1 MEPLVTCTD
10 LSREFSQSQ
19 GLLRARAMVRAVA
32 GVNLSL
38 LPGETLGL
46 VGESGCGKSTLARMA
61 VGLLA
66 PTGGSV
72 HVGGMSVY
80 GPRRELPTA
89 EVRRELSRKVQMIFQ
104 DPYSSLNPRMSV
116 LESVGEPLLCALG
129 MHSRR
134 EREERVLA
142 MLDRVGIAAEQARRY
157 PHEFSG
163 GQRQRIAIARALVLR
178 PAFVVCDEPTSS
190 LDASVQAQVLN
201 LLCDLQEE
209 LGLTYLFISHDLSV
223 IRHMSDRVAVMYQGG
238 IVETAGTAELFARPR
253 HSYTHTL
260 LGSLGGGI

>member
-1 MEPLVTCTD
+1 MEPLVVFTN
-10 LSREFSQSQ
+10 LSREFSQTQ
-19 GLLRARAMVRAVA
+19 GLLRARVAVQA
-32 GVNLSL
+32 VDGVNLSL
-38 LPGETLGL
+38 VPGETLGL

-72 HVGGMSVY
+72 SVAGTSVY
-80 GPRRELPTA
+80 GARHELPTA
-89 EVRRELSRKVQMIFQ
+89 EVRRELSRKVQMVFQ

-129 MHSRR
+129 MRSRR
-134 EREERVLA
+134 EREERALA
-142 MLDRVGIAAEQARRY
+142 MLARVGIAREQARRY

-163 GQRQRIAIARALVLR
+163 GQRQRIAIARTLVLQ

-201 LLCDLQEE
+201 LLCDLQED

-223 IRHMSDRVAVMYQGG
+223 IRHMSDRIAVMHQGS
-238 IVETAGTAELFARPR
+238 IVETAATADLFARPQ
-253 HSYTHTL
+253 HPYTHTL
-260 LGSLGGGI
+260 LGSMGGTL